1 MTLLTAPPPA
11 RRTQAERREESERR
25 LLAAAAEIIA
35 AEGYMACTLERV
47 GERAGFSR
55 GLASRKYGS
64 KDGLIEAVIWRVSAH
79 VHEQVD
85 LAIACR
91 SDPLDQLLALFDR
104 FVELAL
110 TDTSVRAYF
119 VLFSA
124 MIANRLETR
133 TVFDEVQQR
142 FGQRLEELIVAA
154 RAAGSISPGLPA
166 PHAAFMVGCLL
177 AGIAVET
184 AIGADTVA
192 DAQALRADIAAMLR
206 RALAG

>member
-1 MTLLTAPPPA
+1 MLAP
-11 RRTQAERREESERR
+11 RRTQAQRREESENR

-35 AEGYMACTLERV
+35 SEGYLACTLDRV

-79 VHEQVD
+79 VHAEADRVVSGF
-85 LAIACR
+85 A
-91 SDPLDQLLALFDR
+91 SPLGQLLALADS

-110 TDTSVRAYF
+110 SDTAVRAYF

-142 FGQRLEELIVAA
+142 FGQRLESLIEQAQ
-154 RAAGSISPGLPA
+154 AAGEVPRTLPA
-166 PHAAFMVGCLL
+166 AHGAFLLGCLL
-177 AGIAVET
+177 AGVAVEAVTGLDPMADTT
-184 AIGADTVA
+184 AIRRDLT
-192 DAQALRADIAAMLR
+192 AMLR